1 MPQALLLTIR
11 DMYVS
16 MLPIVFGGVLNMIFV
31 KTPVYKMH
39 CAPIDRGQLWRDG
52 KRIFG
57 DNKTWIGF
65 WSMVFFCMVS
75 QVFWGWVCNRSGWN
89 NIHDL
94 YRVRENTLVLNVLTG
109 TLYGLA
115 YALFELPNSFLKRRV
130 DIRPGKTERS
140 VIGAVFF
147 VVDQIDS
154 LIGVML
160 VLMAFSG
167 ISFGRYLGYL
177 ALGAGTH
184 ILVNLILY
192 LLHIRKN
199 L

>member
-1 MPQALLLTIR
+1 MPKALLLTIR

-31 KTPVYKMH
+31 KTPIYKKH
-39 CAPIDRGQLWRDG
+39 CAPIDRGRLWRDG

-75 QVFWGWVCNRSGWN
+75 QVFWGWVCDRSGWN
-89 NIHDL
+89 GIHDL
-94 YRVRENTLVLNVLTG
+94 YQVRENTLGLNVLTG

-115 YALFELPNSFLKRRV
+115 YALFELPNSF
-130 DIRPGKTERS
+130 
-140 VIGAVFF
+140 

-154 LIGVML
+154 LLGVML

-167 ISFGRYLGYL
+167 ISFARYLGYI

>member
-1 MPQALLLTIR
+1 MPHPLLLTIR
-11 DMYVS
+11 DMYVTV
-16 MLPIVFGGVLNMIFV
+16 LPIVYGGVLNMIFV
-31 KTPVYKMH
+31 KTPLYRKLN
-39 CAPIDRGQLWRDG
+39 APIDRGKLWKDG

-65 WSMVFFCMVS
+65 WSMVLFCMLS
-75 QVFWGWVCNRSGWN
+75 QVFWGAVCNRSGWN
-89 NIHDL
+89 GLHDL
-94 YRVRENTLVLNVLTG
+94 YRVRENTLPLNVITG

-115 YALFELPNSFLKRRV
+115 YMLFELPNSFVKRRI

-140 VIGAVFF
+140 ALGAVFF

-154 LIGVML
+154 LIGVLL
-160 VLMAFSG
+160 VLAAFTG

>member
-1 MPQALLLTIR
+1 M
-11 DMYVS
+11 
-16 MLPIVFGGVLNMIFV
+16 
-31 KTPVYKMH
+31 
-39 CAPIDRGQLWRDG
+39 
-52 KRIFG
+52 
-57 DNKTWIGF
+57 
-65 WSMVFFCMVS
+65 
-75 QVFWGWVCNRSGWN
+75 
-89 NIHDL
+89 
-94 YRVRENTLVLNVLTG
+94 
-109 TLYGLA
+109 
-115 YALFELPNSFLKRRV
+115 
-130 DIRPGKTERS
+130 DIRPGKTEHS
-140 VIGAVFF
+140 AVGAVFF
-147 VVDQIDS
+147 VIDQIDS

>member
-1 MPQALLLTIR
+1 MPQTLLLTIR
-11 DMYVS
+11 DMYAT
-16 MLPIVFGGVLNMIFV
+16 MLPIVFGGVLNMVFV
-31 KTPVYKMH
+31 KTPVYKKH

-75 QVFWGWVCNRSGWN
+75 QVFWGWVCDRSGWN
-89 NIHDL
+89 SIHDL
-94 YRVRENTLVLNVLTG
+94 YRVRENTLGLNVLTG
-109 TLYGLA
+109 TLYG
-115 YALFELPNSFLKRRV
+115 
-130 DIRPGKTERS
+130 ERS
-140 VIGAVFF
+140 AVGAVFF

>member
-1 MPQALLLTIR
+1 MPQTLLLTIR

-31 KTPVYKMH
+31 KTPVYKKH

-65 WSMVFFCMVS
+65 WSMVFFCMIS

-94 YRVRENTLVLNVLTG
+94 YRVRDNTLGLNILTG

-115 YALFELPNSFLKRRV
+115 TAVGYWIAIVILSFLREKMADNEIPRPFRGFPIV
-130 DIRPGKTERS
+130 MVTSALMSIAFFGFAGIR
-140 VIGAVFF
+140 F
-147 VVDQIDS
+147 
-154 LIGVML
+154 
-160 VLMAFSG
+160 
-167 ISFGRYLGYL
+167 
-177 ALGAGTH
+177 
-184 ILVNLILY
+184 
-192 LLHIRKN
+192 
-199 L
+199 